1 VRGECCEYGR
11 RFNTMMEKL
20 TLFRT
25 TKRILFGLGAVEK
38 TGPEAQLLKAKKV
51 LIITDPGVIQVG
63 LLESVEKSLQYVNLP
78 FVIFDGVEPDPKI
91 EVVEKSVEKAKE
103 EGIDL
108 IIGFGGGSS
117 LDIAKVTSILI
128 TNPGKIDSFFG
139 IDLVP
144 NPGVPVILVPT
155 TAGTGSEVTPIAIL
169 SDTKEKLKKGIVSPT
184 LFPEVAIVDPKLTIG
199 LPPSVT
205 AFTGMDALT
214 HAIEAFYSINAT
226 DLSDLLAFRA
236 MELISKNL
244 RMAYA
249 HGENLVARSNMMEG
263 SLLAGIAFANA
274 GVGAVH
280 AFAYPLGGEFHLA
293 HGLINTLMLPY
304 VMRYNILGCP
314 YKFAQMAKAFGEKVE
329 GISELVGAEIAVRFV
344 ERLSDDLRVPRRL
357 RDVGIPEDSIPRLA
371 EAAMKVTRLLAN
383 NPRKMTLEDAAAIY
397 KSAY

>member
-1 VRGECCEYGR
+1 M
-11 RFNTMMEKL
+11 TEKL
-20 TLFRT
+20 SLFRT
-25 TKRILFGLGAVEK
+25 TRRILFGAGSSEK
-38 TGPEAQLLKAKKV
+38 TGTEAQLLKAKKV
-51 LIITDPGVIQVG
+51 LIITDPGVIQAG
-63 LLESVEKSLQYVNLP
+63 LLEGIEKSLQSVGIP
-78 FVIFDGVEPDPKI
+78 FAIFDGVEPDPRI
-91 EVVEKSVEKAKE
+91 EVVEKSVDKAKK
-103 EGIDL
+103 EGINL

-117 LDIAKVTSILI
+117 LDIAKVTSIMVA
-128 TNPGKIDSFFG
+128 NPGKIDSFFG

-144 NPGVPVILVPT
+144 NPGVPVILIPT

-169 SDTKEKLKKGIVSPT
+169 SDTKEKIKKGIVSPT
-184 LFPEVAIVDPKLTIG
+184 LFPEVALVDPKLTVG

-214 HAIEAFYSINAT
+214 HAIEACYSVNAT
-226 DLSDLLAFRA
+226 GLSDLLAIRA

-249 HGENLVARSNMMEG
+249 YGENLSARSSMMEG

-293 HGLINTLMLPY
+293 HGLTNTLMLPY

-314 YKFAQMAKAFGEKVE
+314 YKFATMANAFGEKVE
-329 GISELVGAEIAVRFV
+329 GLSELDAAEAAVKFV

-357 RDVGIPEDSIPRLA
+357 RDVGIPEDAIPRLA

-383 NPRKMTLEDAAAIY
+383 NPRKIAPEDAVAIY

>member
-1 VRGECCEYGR
+1 
-11 RFNTMMEKL
+11 MIEKL

-25 TKRILFGLGAVEK
+25 TRRILFGVGAVEK
-38 TGPEAQLLKAKKV
+38 IGAEAQLLKGKKV
-51 LIITDPGVIQVG
+51 LIITDSGVIQAG
-63 LLESVEKSLQYVNLP
+63 LLEGVEKSLQAANIP
-78 FVIFDGVEPDPKI
+78 FALFDGVEPDPRI
-91 EVVEKSVEKAKE
+91 EVVEKSVEKAKK

-108 IIGFGGGSS
+108 IIGLGGGSS
-117 LDIAKVTSILI
+117 LDIAKVTSIMI
-128 TNPGKIDSFFG
+128 TNSGKIDGFFG

-144 NPGVPVILVPT
+144 NPGIPVILVPT

-214 HAIEAFYSINAT
+214 HAIEAYASINAT
-226 DLSDLLAFRA
+226 DLTDLFALRA
-236 MELISKNL
+236 MDLCSKNL

-249 HGENLVARSNMMEG
+249 HGENLAARSNMMEG

-293 HGLINTLMLPY
+293 HGLTNTLMLPY
-304 VMRYNILGCP
+304 IMRYNILGCP
-314 YKFAQMAKAFGEKVE
+314 HKFAQMAKAFGEKVE
-329 GISELVGAEIAVRFV
+329 GLSELDGAETAVKFV
-344 ERLSDDLRVPRRL
+344 ERLSDDIRVPRRL
-357 RDVGIPEDSIPRLA
+357 RDVGVPENAIPRLA

-383 NPRKMTLEDAAAIY
+383 NPRKIALEDAVAIY
-397 KSAY
+397 NSAY

>member
-1 VRGECCEYGR
+1 M
-11 RFNTMMEKL
+11 TEKL

-25 TKRILFGLGAVEK
+25 TKRILFGVGSVEK
-38 TGPEAQLLKAKKV
+38 IGTEAQLLKAKKI
-51 LIITDPGVIQVG
+51 LIITDPGVIQAG
-63 LLESVEKSLQYVNLP
+63 LLEGVEKSLQSVNLP
-78 FVIFDGVEPDPKI
+78 FIIFDGVEPDPRI
-91 EVVEKSVEKAKE
+91 EVVEKSVERAKKE
-103 EGIDL
+103 EIDL

-117 LDIAKVTSILI
+117 LDIAKVTSIMI
-128 TNPGKIDSFFG
+128 TNTGKIDSFFG

-144 NPGVPVILVPT
+144 NPGVPVILIPT

-184 LFPEVAIVDPKLTIG
+184 LFPEVAILDPKLTIG

-214 HAIEAFYSINAT
+214 HAIESYYSINAT

-236 MELISKNL
+236 MELLSKNL

-249 HGENLVARSNMMEG
+249 HGGNLTARSCVIEG

-293 HGLINTLMLPY
+293 HGLTNTLMLPY

-314 YKFAQMAKAFGEKVE
+314 SKFAQMAKAFGEKVE
-329 GISELVGAEIAVRFV
+329 GISELIGAEIAVRFI
-344 ERLSDDLRVPRRL
+344 ERLSDDIRVPRRL
-357 RDVGIPEDSIPRLA
+357 RDVGIPEDAIPRLA

-383 NPRKMTLEDAAAIY
+383 NPRKVTLEDAVAIY

>member
-1 VRGECCEYGR
+1 M
-11 RFNTMMEKL
+11 TEKL

-25 TKRILFGLGAVEK
+25 TKRILFGVGSVEK
-38 TGPEAQLLKAKKV
+38 IGMEAQLLKAKKV
-51 LIITDPGVIQVG
+51 LIITDPGVIQAG
-63 LLESVEKSLQYVNLP
+63 LLQNIEKPLQSVGLP
-78 FVIFDGVEPDPKI
+78 FVIFDRVEADPRI
-91 EVVEKSVEKAKE
+91 EVVEKSLEKAKKE
-103 EGIDL
+103 EIDL
-108 IIGFGGGSS
+108 IVGFGGGSS

-128 TNPGKIDSFFG
+128 TNPGKIDGFFG

-184 LFPEVAIVDPKLTIG
+184 LFPEVAIIDPKLTVG

-214 HAIEAFYSINAT
+214 HAIEAYYSINAT

-236 MELISKNL
+236 MGLLSKNI
-244 RMAYA
+244 RKAFA
-249 HGENLVARSNMMEG
+249 HGENLTARSNMMEG

-293 HGLINTLMLPY
+293 HGLTNTLMLPY
-304 VMRYNILGCP
+304 LMRYNILGCP
-314 YKFAQMAKAFGEKVE
+314 DKFAQMARAFGEKIE
-329 GISELVGAEIAVRFV
+329 GLSELDGAEMAVKFV
-344 ERLSDDLRVPRRL
+344 ERLSDDIRVPRRL
-357 RDVGIPEDSIPRLA
+357 RDVGIPEKAIPGLA

-383 NPRKMTLEDAAAIY
+383 NPRKMTLEDAIAIY

>member
-1 VRGECCEYGR
+1 M
-11 RFNTMMEKL
+11 TEKL
-20 TLFRT
+20 SLFRT
-25 TKRILFGLGAVEK
+25 TRRILFGAGSAEK
-38 TGPEAQLLKAKKV
+38 TGTEAQLLKAKKA
-51 LIITDPGVIQVG
+51 LIITDPGVIQAG
-63 LLESVEKSLQYVNLP
+63 LLEGIEKSLQSVGIP
-78 FVIFDGVEPDPKI
+78 FAIFDGVEPDPRI
-91 EVVEKSVEKAKE
+91 EVVEKSAEKAKK
-103 EGIDL
+103 EGMDL

-117 LDIAKVTSILI
+117 LDIAKVTSVMVA
-128 TNPGKIDSFFG
+128 NPGKIDSFFG

-144 NPGVPVILVPT
+144 NLGVPVILIPT

-184 LFPEVAIVDPKLTIG
+184 LFPEVALVDPKLTIG

-214 HAIEAFYSINAT
+214 HAIEACYSVNAT
-226 DLSDLLAFRA
+226 GLSDLLAIRA

-249 HGENLVARSNMMEG
+249 YGENLSARSNMMEG

-293 HGLINTLMLPY
+293 HGLTNTLMLPY

-329 GISELVGAEIAVRFV
+329 GLSELDAAETAVKFL

-357 RDVGIPEDSIPRLA
+357 RDVGIPEKAIPGLA

-383 NPRKMTLEDAAAIY
+383 NPRKISLEDANAIY

>member
-1 VRGECCEYGR
+1 M
-11 RFNTMMEKL
+11 TEKL
-20 TLFRT
+20 SLFRT
-25 TKRILFGLGAVEK
+25 TRRILFGLGAVEK
-38 TGPEAQLLKAKKV
+38 IGTEAQLLKAKKV
-51 LIITDPGVIQVG
+51 LIITDPGVIQAG
-63 LLESVEKSLQYVNLP
+63 LLESVEKSLQSAGIP
-78 FVIFDGVEPDPKI
+78 FALFDGVEPDPRI
-91 EVVEKSVEKAKE
+91 EVVEKSVEKAKK

-128 TNPGKIDSFFG
+128 TNTGKIDSFFG

-184 LFPEVAIVDPKLTIG
+184 LFPEVALVDPKLTIG

-214 HAIEAFYSINAT
+214 HAIEAYYSVNAT
-226 DLSDLLAFRA
+226 NLSDLLAFRA
-236 MELISKNL
+236 MELISKKL

-249 HGENLVARSNMMEG
+249 HGENLAARSNMMEG

-293 HGLINTLMLPY
+293 HGLTNTLMLPY

-314 YKFAQMAKAFGEKVE
+314 YKFAQMAKGFGEKVE
-329 GISELVGAEIAVRFV
+329 GFSELDGAEMAVKFV
-344 ERLSDDLRVPRRL
+344 ERLSDDIKVPRRL
-357 RDVGIPEDSIPRLA
+357 RDVGIPENAIPRLA

-383 NPRKMTLEDAAAIY
+383 NPRKITLEDAIAIY
-397 KSAY
+397 RSAY

>member
-1 VRGECCEYGR
+1 ME
-11 RFNTMMEKL
+11 EKL

-38 TGPEAQLLKAKKV
+38 TGLEAQLLKAKKI
-51 LIITDPGVIQVG
+51 LIVTDPGVIQSGLLQGIETSLQSVG
-63 LLESVEKSLQYVNLP
+63 LPS
-78 FVIFDGVEPDPKI
+78 VIFDGVESDPRI
-91 EVVEKSVEKAKE
+91 EVVEKSVEKAKK

-108 IIGFGGGSS
+108 IVGFGGGSS
-117 LDIAKVTSILI
+117 LDIAKVTSIMI
-128 TNPGKIDSFFG
+128 TNLGKIDRFFG

-144 NPGVPVILVPT
+144 NPGVPAILIPT
-155 TAGTGSEVTPIAIL
+155 TAGTGSEVTPVAIL
-169 SDTKEKLKKGIVSPT
+169 SDTKEKLKKGIVSAY

-214 HAIEAFYSINAT
+214 HAIESYYSVNAT
-226 DLSDLLAFRA
+226 SISNFIAYQA
-236 MELISKNL
+236 MEIIARNL
-244 RMAYA
+244 RIAFA
-249 HGENLVARSNMMEG
+249 NGDNLVARSNMMEG
-263 SLLAGIAFANA
+263 SLLGGMAFANA

-293 HGLINTLMLPY
+293 HGLTNTLMLPY

-314 YKFAQMAKAFGEKVE
+314 SKFAQMAKAFGEKVE
-329 GISELVGAEIAVRFV
+329 GLSELDGAERAVKFV
-344 ERLSDDLRVPRRL
+344 ERLSDDIRVPRRL
-357 RDVGIPEDSIPRLA
+357 RDVGIPEDAIPRLA

-383 NPRKMTLEDAAAIY
+383 NPRKMTLEDAIAIY

>member
-1 VRGECCEYGR
+1 M
-11 RFNTMMEKL
+11 TEKL
-20 TLFRT
+20 SLFRT
-25 TKRILFGLGAVEK
+25 TRRILFGLGAVEK
-38 TGPEAQLLKAKKV
+38 IGTEAQLLKAKKV
-51 LIITDPGVIQVG
+51 LIITDPGVIQAG
-63 LLESVEKSLQYVNLP
+63 LLESVEKSLQSAGIP
-78 FVIFDGVEPDPKI
+78 FALFDGVEPDPRI
-91 EVVEKSVEKAKE
+91 EVVEKSVEKAKK

-184 LFPEVAIVDPKLTIG
+184 LFPEVALVDPKLTIG

-214 HAIEAFYSINAT
+214 HAIEAYYSINAT
-226 DLSDLLAFRA
+226 GMTDLLAFRA

-293 HGLINTLMLPY
+293 HGLTNTLMLPY

-314 YKFAQMAKAFGEKVE
+314 YKFAQMAKGFGEKVE
-329 GISELVGAEIAVRFV
+329 GFSELDGAEMAVKFV
-344 ERLSDDLRVPRRL
+344 ERLSDDIKVPRRL
-357 RDVGIPEDSIPRLA
+357 RDVGIPENAIPRLA

-383 NPRKMTLEDAAAIY
+383 NPRKITLEDAIAIY
-397 KSAY
+397 RSAY

>member
-1 VRGECCEYGR
+1 
-11 RFNTMMEKL
+11 MEKI

-25 TKRILFGLGAVEK
+25 TKRILFGVGSVEK
-38 TGPEAQLLKAKKV
+38 IGTEAQLLKAKKV

-63 LLESVEKSLQYVNLP
+63 LLESVEKSLQSVNLP
-78 FVIFDGVEPDPKI
+78 FVIFDGVEPDPRI
-91 EVVEKSVEKAKE
+91 EVVEKSVEKAKK

-117 LDIAKVTSILI
+117 LDIAKVTSIMI
-128 TNPGKIDSFFG
+128 TNTGKIDSFFG

-144 NPGVPVILVPT
+144 NPGVPVILIPT

-184 LFPEVAIVDPKLTIG
+184 LFPEVAILDPKLTIG

-214 HAIEAFYSINAT
+214 HAIEAYYSINAT
-226 DLSDLLAFRA
+226 DITDLLAFKA
-236 MELISKNL
+236 MELLSKNL

-249 HGENLVARSNMMEG
+249 HGENLAARSCVLEG

-293 HGLINTLMLPY
+293 HGLTNTLMLPY

-344 ERLSDDLRVPRRL
+344 ERLSDDIRVPRRL
-357 RDVGIPEDSIPRLA
+357 RDVGIPEDAIPRLA

-383 NPRKMTLEDAAAIY
+383 NPRKVTLEDAVAIY
-397 KSAY
+397 KFAY

>member
-1 VRGECCEYGR
+1 
-11 RFNTMMEKL
+11 MIEKL

-25 TKRILFGLGAVEK
+25 TRRILFGVGAVEK
-38 TGPEAQLLKAKKV
+38 IGAEAQLLKGKKV
-51 LIITDPGVIQVG
+51 LVITDSGVIQAG
-63 LLESVEKSLQYVNLP
+63 LLEGVEKSLQAANIP
-78 FVIFDGVEPDPKI
+78 FALFDGVEPDPRI
-91 EVVEKSVEKAKE
+91 EVVEKSVEKAKK

-108 IIGFGGGSS
+108 IIGLGGGSS
-117 LDIAKVTSILI
+117 LDIAKVTSIMI
-128 TNPGKIDSFFG
+128 TNSGKIDGFFG

-144 NPGVPVILVPT
+144 NPGIPVILVPT

-214 HAIEAFYSINAT
+214 HAIEAYASINAT
-226 DLSDLLAFRA
+226 DLTDLFALKA
-236 MELISKNL
+236 MDLCSKNL

-249 HGENLVARSNMMEG
+249 HGENLAARSNMMEG

-293 HGLINTLMLPY
+293 HGLTNTLMLPY
-304 VMRYNILGCP
+304 IMRYNILGCP
-314 YKFAQMAKAFGEKVE
+314 HKFAQMAKAFGEKVE
-329 GISELVGAEIAVRFV
+329 GLSELDGAETAVKFV
-344 ERLSDDLRVPRRL
+344 ERLSDDIRVPRRL
-357 RDVGIPEDSIPRLA
+357 RDVGVPENAIPRLA

-383 NPRKMTLEDAAAIY
+383 NPRKITLEDAVAIY
-397 KSAY
+397 NSAY

>member
-1 VRGECCEYGR
+1 M
-11 RFNTMMEKL
+11 TEKL
-20 TLFRT
+20 SLFRT
-25 TKRILFGLGAVEK
+25 TRRILFGAGSAEK
-38 TGPEAQLLKAKKV
+38 TGTEAQLLKAKKA
-51 LIITDPGVIQVG
+51 LIITDPGVIQAG
-63 LLESVEKSLQYVNLP
+63 LLEGIEKSLQSVGIP
-78 FVIFDGVEPDPKI
+78 FAIFDGVEPDPRI
-91 EVVEKSVEKAKE
+91 EVVGKSVEKARK

-117 LDIAKVTSILI
+117 LDIAKVTSIMVA
-128 TNPGKIDSFFG
+128 NPGKIDSFFG

-144 NPGVPVILVPT
+144 NPGVPVILIPT

-184 LFPEVAIVDPKLTIG
+184 LFPEVALVDPKLTVG

-214 HAIEAFYSINAT
+214 HAIEACYSVNAT
-226 DLSDLLAFRA
+226 GLSDLLAIRA

-249 HGENLVARSNMMEG
+249 YGENLSARSNMMEG

-293 HGLINTLMLPY
+293 HGLTNTLMLPY
-304 VMRYNILGCP
+304 VMRYNILGCA
-314 YKFAQMAKAFGEKVE
+314 YKFAQMAKAFGENIE
-329 GISELVGAEIAVRFV
+329 GLSELDAAEAAVKFV

-357 RDVGIPEDSIPRLA
+357 RDVGIPEKAIPGLA

-383 NPRKMTLEDAAAIY
+383 NPRKIALEDAIAIY
-397 KSAY
+397 KSAH

>member
-1 VRGECCEYGR
+1 MIDKV
-11 RFNTMMEKL
+11 

-25 TKRILFGLGAVEK
+25 TRRILFGPGSIERLGS
-38 TGPEAQLLKAKKV
+38 EAQLLKAKKV
-51 LIITDPGVIQVG
+51 LIITDSGVIQAG
-63 LLESVEKSLQYVNLP
+63 LLESVEKSLQSAGLP
-78 FVIFDGVEPDPKI
+78 FTRFDEVEPDPRI
-91 EVVEKSVEKAKE
+91 EVVEKSVEKAKK
-103 EGIDL
+103 EGINL
-108 IIGFGGGSS
+108 IIGLGGGSS
-117 LDIAKVTSILI
+117 LDIAKVTSILMN
-128 TNPGKIDSFFG
+128 NPGKIDSFFG

-144 NPGVPVILVPT
+144 NPGIPVILIPT

-214 HAIEAFYSINAT
+214 HAIEAYYSVNAT

-249 HGENLVARSNMMEG
+249 YGENLTARSNMMEG

-293 HGLINTLMLPY
+293 HGLTNTLMLPY
-304 VMRYNILGCP
+304 LMRYNILGCP
-314 YKFAQMAKAFGEKVE
+314 NKFAQMAAAFGEKVA
-329 GISELVGAEIAVRFV
+329 GLSELDGAEMAVKFV
-344 ERLSDDLRVPRRL
+344 ERLSDDIRVPRRL
-357 RDVGIPEDSIPRLA
+357 RDVGIPEKAIPGLA

-383 NPRKMTLEDAAAIY
+383 NPRKITLEDAIAVY

>member
-1 VRGECCEYGR
+1 VY
-11 RFNTMMEKL
+11 EKL
-20 TLFRT
+20 SLFRT

-38 TGPEAQLLKAKKV
+38 TGTEAQLFKAKKV
-51 LIITDPGVIQVG
+51 LIITDPGVIQAG
-63 LLESVEKSLQYVNLP
+63 LLENIEKPLQSVGLPYV
-78 FVIFDGVEPDPKI
+78 VFDGVEPDPRI
-91 EVVEKSVEKAKE
+91 EVVEKSVEKAKK

-128 TNPGKIDSFFG
+128 TNPGKIDRFFG
-139 IDLVP
+139 VDLVP
-144 NPGVPVILVPT
+144 APGIPVILIPT

-205 AFTGMDALT
+205 ALTGMDALT
-214 HAIEAFYSINAT
+214 HAIEAYYSINAT
-226 DLSDLLAFRA
+226 NLSDLLAFRA
-236 MELISKNL
+236 MELISRNL

-249 HGENLVARSNMMEG
+249 HGENLAARSNMMEG

-293 HGLINTLMLPY
+293 HGLTNTLMLPY

-314 YKFAQMAKAFGEKVE
+314 SKFAQMAKAFGEKVE
-329 GISELVGAEIAVRFV
+329 GISELVGAEIAVRSI

-357 RDVGIPEDSIPRLA
+357 RDVGIPENAIGRLA

-383 NPRKMTLEDAAAIY
+383 NPRKITLEEAIAIY
-397 KSAY
+397 RSAY

>member
-1 VRGECCEYGR
+1 
-11 RFNTMMEKL
+11 MLEKL

-38 TGPEAQLLKAKKV
+38 TGAEAQLLKTKKV
-51 LIITDPGVIQVG
+51 LIITDTGVIQAG
-63 LLESVEKSLQYVNLP
+63 LLDAVEKSLQSVNLP
-78 FVIFDGVEPDPKI
+78 FVIFDGVEPDPRI
-91 EVVEKSVEKAKE
+91 EVVEKSVEKAKK
-103 EGIDL
+103 EGINL
-108 IIGFGGGSS
+108 IIGLGGGSS
-117 LDIAKVTSILI
+117 LDIAKVTSILM
-128 TNPGKIDSFFG
+128 NNSGKIDSFFG

-144 NPGVPVILVPT
+144 NPGVPVILIPT

-214 HAIEAFYSINAT
+214 HAIEAYYSVNAT

-249 HGENLVARSNMMEG
+249 YGENLTARSNMMEG

-293 HGLINTLMLPY
+293 HGLTNTLMLPY
-304 VMRYNILGCP
+304 LMRYNILGCP
-314 YKFAQMAKAFGEKVE
+314 DRFAQMARAFGEKVE
-329 GISELVGAEIAVRFV
+329 GLSDLDAAETAVRFV
-344 ERLSDDLRVPRRL
+344 ERLSDDIRVPRRL
-357 RDVGIPEDSIPRLA
+357 RDVGIPEKAIPGLA

-383 NPRKMTLEDAAAIY
+383 NPRKVTLEDAVAIY

>member
-1 VRGECCEYGR
+1 MDKV
-11 RFNTMMEKL
+11 

-25 TKRILFGLGAVEK
+25 TRRILFGPGSIERL
-38 TGPEAQLLKAKKV
+38 GPEAQLLKAKKI
-51 LIITDPGVIQVG
+51 LIITDQGVIQAG
-63 LLESVEKSLQYVNLP
+63 LLEGVEKSLQSVNLP
-78 FVIFDGVEPDPKI
+78 FVIFDGVEPDPRI
-91 EVVEKSVEKAKE
+91 EVVEKSVEKAKK

-117 LDIAKVTSILI
+117 LDIAKVTSIMI
-128 TNPGKIDSFFG
+128 TNTGKIDSFFG
-139 IDLVP
+139 VDLVP
-144 NPGVPVILVPT
+144 KEGVPVILIPT

-184 LFPEVAIVDPKLTIG
+184 LFPEVAILDPKLTIG

-214 HAIEAFYSINAT
+214 HAIESYYSINAT

-236 MELISKNL
+236 MELLSKNL

-249 HGENLVARSNMMEG
+249 HGENLAARSCVLEG

-293 HGLINTLMLPY
+293 HGLTNTLMLPY

-314 YKFAQMAKAFGEKVE
+314 SKFAQMAKAFGERVE
-329 GISELVGAEIAVRFV
+329 GISELIGSEIAVRFI
-344 ERLSDDLRVPRRL
+344 ERLSDDIRVPRRL
-357 RDVGIPEDSIPRLA
+357 RDVGIPEDAIPRLA

-383 NPRKMTLEDAAAIY
+383 NPRKVTLEDAVAIY

>member
-1 VRGECCEYGR
+1 
-11 RFNTMMEKL
+11 MIEKI

-25 TKRILFGLGAVEK
+25 TRRILFGPGAVDK
-38 TGPEAQLLKAKKV
+38 IGTEAQLLKAKKI
-51 LIITDPGVIQVG
+51 LIITDTGVIQAG
-63 LLESVEKSLQYVNLP
+63 LLGNIEKSLQAVGLP
-78 FVIFDGVEPDPKI
+78 FVIFDGVEPDPRI
-91 EVVEKSVEKAKE
+91 EVVEKSVEKAKK

-117 LDIAKVTSILI
+117 LDIAKVTSIMI
-128 TNPGKIDSFFG
+128 TNTGKIDTFFG

-144 NPGVPVILVPT
+144 NPGIPVILIPT

-184 LFPEVAIVDPKLTIG
+184 LFPEVAILDPKLTIG

-214 HAIEAFYSINAT
+214 HAIESYYSINAT

-236 MELISKNL
+236 MELLSKNL

-249 HGENLVARSNMMEG
+249 HGENLAARSCVLEG

-293 HGLINTLMLPY
+293 HGLTNTLMLPY

-314 YKFAQMAKAFGEKVE
+314 GKFAQMAKAFGERVE
-329 GISELVGAEIAVRFV
+329 GISELVGAEIAVRFI
-344 ERLSDDLRVPRRL
+344 ERLSDDIRVPRRL
-357 RDVGIPEDSIPRLA
+357 RDVGIPEDAIPRLA

-383 NPRKMTLEDAAAIY
+383 NPRKVTLEDAVAIY

>member
-1 VRGECCEYGR
+1 MIDKV
-11 RFNTMMEKL
+11 

-25 TKRILFGLGAVEK
+25 TKRILFGPGSIERL
-38 TGPEAQLLKAKKV
+38 GPEAQLLKAKKI
-51 LIITDPGVIQVG
+51 LIITDPGVIQAG
-63 LLESVEKSLQYVNLP
+63 LLEGVEKSLQSVNLP
-78 FVIFDGVEPDPKI
+78 FIIFDGVEPDPRI
-91 EVVEKSVEKAKE
+91 EVVEKSVERAKKE
-103 EGIDL
+103 EIDL

-117 LDIAKVTSILI
+117 LDIAKVTSIMI
-128 TNPGKIDSFFG
+128 TNTGKIDSFFG

-144 NPGVPVILVPT
+144 NPGVPVILIPT

-184 LFPEVAIVDPKLTIG
+184 LFPEVAILDPKLTIG

-214 HAIEAFYSINAT
+214 HAIESYYSINST
-226 DLSDLLAFRA
+226 DLSDLLAFKA
-236 MELISKNL
+236 MELLSKNL

-249 HGENLVARSNMMEG
+249 QGENLAARSCVLEG

-293 HGLINTLMLPY
+293 HGLTNTLMLPY

-314 YKFAQMAKAFGEKVE
+314 SKFAQMAKAFGEKVE
-329 GISELVGAEIAVRFV
+329 GISELIGAEIAVRFI
-344 ERLSDDLRVPRRL
+344 ERLSDDIRVPRRL
-357 RDVGIPEDSIPRLA
+357 RDVGIPADAIPRLA

-383 NPRKMTLEDAAAIY
+383 NPRKVTLEDAVAIY